1 MDHQLTL
8 TVLEESLAVCSLP
21 LGNPLP
27 DAIFTGSLS
36 AVIQTGE
43 EISVICRSDHIPQ
56 GATAVA
62 GWRALKVQGPL
73 EFELTGVLASLALP
87 LAQHGVSIFA
97 ISTYETDY
105 ILVREDYLPAAI
117 DALLGAGHTVDKE

>member
-1 MDHQLTL
+1 MDHQLAL

-21 LGNPLP
+21 PGYPLP
-27 DAIFTGSLS
+27 EAIFTGSLS
-36 AVIQTGE
+36 AVIQTE
-43 EISVICRSDHIPQ
+43 DEISLICRSDHIPH

-62 GWRALKVQGPL
+62 GWRAFKVQGPL

-105 ILVREDYLPAAI
+105 ILVREDSLAAAI
-117 DALLGAGHTVDKE
+117 DALLEAGHTVEKE

>member
-1 MDHQLTL
+1 MDHQLAL

-21 LGNPLP
+21 PGYPLP
-27 DAIFTGSLS
+27 EAIFTGSLS
-36 AVIQTGE
+36 AVIQTE
-43 EISVICRSDHIPQ
+43 DEISLICRSEHIPH

-62 GWRALKVQGPL
+62 GWRAFKVQGPL

-97 ISTYETDY
+97 IWYGKIRLQPQSMLCWKPGTRLIRNND
-105 ILVREDYLPAAI
+105 VRLSA
-117 DALLGAGHTVDKE
+117 